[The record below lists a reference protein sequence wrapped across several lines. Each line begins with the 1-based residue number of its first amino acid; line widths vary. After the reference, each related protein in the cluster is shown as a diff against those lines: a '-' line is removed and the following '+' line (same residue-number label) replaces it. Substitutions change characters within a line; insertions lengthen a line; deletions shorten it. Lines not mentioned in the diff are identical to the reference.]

1 MAFAASQL
9 RPVFFDGQS
18 LREATGLPVL
28 GIVTLLPNETRRLQ
42 ERTSMY
48 RFLLA
53 GGGLILAYGAGVA
66 VLTFMS
72 QRAV

>member
-1 MAFAASQL
+1 MAFVASQL
-9 RPVFFDGQS
+9 RPVFFDGKS
-18 LREATGLPVL
+18 LRDVTGIPVL
-28 GIVTLLPNETRRLQ
+28 GIVTLLPNEARRLQ
-42 ERTSMY
+42 ERASLY

-53 GGGLILAYGAGVA
+53 GIGLIITYGAGVA